1 MEEAMQKLSL
11 LLLAIFSAVLSTPL
25 AAQATNPS
33 DRRQDELPYFK
44 GNPSTKDKED
54 PNGRTLTGVVTDE
67 KGQPLS
73 GAIVSIKNLR
83 SQAKRSRT
91 TAADG
96 KYFFEGT
103 SRSADYEVNAAYKNA
118 VSEIKKLSQYDAA
131 KSPRLNLRIDTSRL
145 VPSGD
150 SAREGEFRL
159 KRFVLDGNRVAL
171 PETPALTLLIG
182 DENRVSGFAGVNR
195 YSGQAE
201 IQSDGKVSWKA
212 PGFVATKRAGP
223 AASMEL
229 ETKFL
234 DALRRT
240 SHVSS
245 SSTTV
250 IFDEPGGKTVLEF
263 AR

>member
-1 MEEAMQKLSL
+1 MQIFSL
-11 LLLAIFSAVLSTPL
+11 LLLAILSTVLSTPL
-25 AAQATNPS
+25 AAQVTTPS
-33 DRRQDELPYFK
+33 DRRQDEMPYFK
-44 GNPSTKDKED
+44 GDASNKEKED
-54 PNGRTLTGVVTDE
+54 PNGRTLMGVVTDE

-96 KYFFEGT
+96 KYHFEDT
-103 SRSADYEVNAAYKNA
+103 SRSADYEVSAAYKTA
-118 VSEIKKLSQYDAA
+118 VSGIKKLSQYDAA
-131 KSPRLNLRIDTSRL
+131 KTPRLNLRIDTSRL
-145 VPSGD
+145 VQSGD
-150 SAREGEFRL
+150 SVRTGEFRL
-159 KRFVLDGNRVAL
+159 KRFVLDGNRVTL
-171 PETPALTLLIG
+171 PETPALTLSIG
-182 DENRVSGFAGVNR
+182 DENRVSGFAAVNN

-201 IQSDGKVSWKA
+201 IQSDGRVSWKA
-212 PGFVATKRAGP
+212 PGFMATKKSGP
-223 AASMEL
+223 VELMNL

-250 IFDEPGGKTVLEF
+250 IFDEPSGKTVLEF